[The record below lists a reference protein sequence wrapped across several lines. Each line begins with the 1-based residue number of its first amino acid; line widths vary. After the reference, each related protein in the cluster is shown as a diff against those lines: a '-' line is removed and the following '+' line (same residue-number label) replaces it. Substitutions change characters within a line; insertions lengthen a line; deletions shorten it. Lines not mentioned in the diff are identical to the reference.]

1 MLFLC
6 KNFVFSLEY
15 ADKKSVLQFKFPV
28 LQLKIQ
34 VMFFLLKVIFVK
46 SIRCFVL
53 EFSCL
58 MCMKVKY
65 VNQRRLK
72 TIGVIL

>member
-1 MLFLC
+1 
-6 KNFVFSLEY
+6 
-15 ADKKSVLQFKFPV
+15 
-28 LQLKIQ
+28 
-34 VMFFLLKVIFVK
+34 MFFLLKVIFVK